1 MNTLKSPA
9 GTAMGRGCLILF
21 GAVWILFSCIFLFGP
36 LGILLAGSK
45 PNWMTVLPSALFS
58 LPFIAVGL
66 AIIAYAVLPWI
77 SAMRVSKPAI
87 TVSSASL
94 SLGDSFT
101 IAYSQMFKS
110 RTEVKGVKFSLL
122 QRETVVYQSGD
133 SVATAHHD
141 ETAAEFEYPGQ
152 RYEAGDSLVFSR
164 NMEIPRDWMHSFRS
178 THNSVTWLLQAKVNI
193 AGWPDYRE
201 DFEIQV
207 LPSLAR

>member
-1 MNTLKSPA
+1 MNTLKSPM
-9 GTAMGRGCLILF
+9 GTAMGRGCLIMF
-21 GAVWILFSCIFLFGP
+21 GAVWILFSCFFLFGL

-66 AIIAYAVLPWI
+66 AIIAYAILPWI
-77 SAMRVSKPAI
+77 SAIRVSKPDI

-101 IAYSQMFKS
+101 IDYSQVFKS

-133 SVATAHHD
+133 SVVTAHHD

-164 NMEIPRDWMHSFRS
+164 SMEIPRDWMHSFRS
-178 THNSVTWLLQAKVNI
+178 THNSVTWLLQAKVNV

-207 LPSLAR
+207 QPFLAR

>member
-1 MNTLKSPA
+1 
-9 GTAMGRGCLILF
+9 MGRGCLILF